1 VAKNVNSDNSRF
13 TNRNKYD
20 EFYRLNFLQS
30 EKGVWLAQFDR
41 PMPIELPI
49 EQQEEHLMKHAY
61 LSDCNSAF
69 VKMYGYEDPKE
80 MIGVRFPQLFDNADA
95 SNLENLRTFFKTDYR
110 VIQKETCEIGKNG
123 IRKYFLNDVV
133 GVVEDNHLVRVWGMQ
148 EDITL
153 QKSESE
159 PENSLE
165 KQLTPQQLNV
175 LRLTVEGKKIKEI
188 AAELDIS
195 PKTVEYLR
203 KRIKDEFD
211 TESIPELVALA
222 VKFGIEIKKN

>member
-1 VAKNVNSDNSRF
+1 MAKNGINNNSQF
-13 TNRNKYD
+13 TTRNKYD

-41 PMPIELPI
+41 PMPVELPI
-49 EQQEEHLMKHAY
+49 EQQETHLMKHAF
-61 LSDCNSAF
+61 LSDCNIAF

-80 MIGVRFPQLFDNADA
+80 MIGVRFPQLFDNGV
-95 SNLENLRTFFKTDYR
+95 STNLENLRTFFKTDYR

-123 IRKYFLNDVV
+123 IKKYFLNDVV
-133 GVVEDNHLVRVWGMQ
+133 GIIEDNHLIRVWGMQ
-148 EDITL
+148 EDVTL